1 MVDVN
6 LQTLMG
12 FLGKHIKD
20 ICPNKYVSDSDNHCA
35 HFVSHVMGYTFG
47 VTCRTM
53 GQANGAGANIRVQE
67 VFPKCPKVG
76 TWAARPASLTKCLV
90 FITNPANVKLS
101 EKTLHNVP
109 RKHIGI
115 FCADLIWHYS
125 NSQQQVVKQTPDQFS
140 NHYPAPDNAM
150 FYGTFPL

>member
-6 LQTLMG
+6 LQMLTG

-20 ICPNKYVSDSDNHCA
+20 ICPNKYVSNSDNHCA
-35 HFVSHVMGYTFG
+35 HFVSHVMGYAFG

-53 GQANGAGANIRVQE
+53 GQANGPGANIRVQE
-67 VFPKCPKVG
+67 VFPKCPQVG
-76 TWAARPASLTKCLV
+76 TWATRPASLTKCLV
-90 FITNPANVKLS
+90 FITNSANVKLS
-101 EKTLHNVP
+101 GKTLHNVP

-125 NSQQQVVKQTPDQFS
+125 NSQQQVVKQTPEQFS
-140 NHYPAPDNAM
+140 HHYPAPDNAM